1 MISMGNSSIRIL
13 WAEDSISD
21 ILLIKEAFRQ
31 AGLKHRLNVVSNG
44 VEALDFLFRRARF
57 THALAPQ
64 LIILDLN
71 MPKKSGREVINDIK
85 ADTSLSDIPLVVL
98 TSSTAD
104 RDAIDSLDPKHS
116 LYLVKPSSFIALVN
130 LAKQIHNFL
139 SSLTGL

>member
-1 MISMGNSSIRIL
+1 MSKAIIRIL
-13 WAEDSISD
+13 WAEDNIGD
-21 ILLIKEAFRQ
+21 ILLIKEAFRY
-31 AGLKHRLNVVSNG
+31 AGLSYQLNVVKDG
-44 VEALDFLFRRARF
+44 AEAMDFLLRRGRF
-57 THALAPQ
+57 SRSHRPDLV
-64 LIILDLN
+64 ILDLN

-104 RDAIDSLDPKHS
+104 RDAIDGLDPKHS